1 MDALVLGLNA
11 VSDGFNVV
19 LPTTATELAATLE
32 ARGYHP
38 VPVELGELLKSGG
51 SVKCCTMELH
61 A

>member
-1 MDALVLGLNA
+1 
-11 VSDGFNVV
+11 VSDGLNVV
-19 LPTTATELAATLE
+19 LPTAASGFAATLKE
-32 ARGYHP
+32 RDYQP